1 MEITAVQEG
10 TGRCEAFSDGIFAIA
25 ATLLVLEL
33 RLPNAGVEAN
43 LRDEL
48 VALWPSYLAFALS
61 FFVILVTWV
70 GHHDLMRLV
79 RGTSRLFLMANGFAG
94 FYVAFVP
101 FPTAVLAANLA
112 GPNIR
117 TAVAFYCGTFV
128 LGNVSVNLLLAAIMH
143 DQLFRPEVD
152 ERAIAR
158 ARRALRLGFV
168 ISVAATALA
177 LVLPWLAL
185 ALCVALR
192 LYWLRLR
199 YGPAQSTT
207 PSHQSS
213 KEKSV
218 LVNR

>member
-1 MEITAVQEG
+1 MQEG
-10 TGRCEAFSDGIFAIA
+10 TSRCEAFSDGVFAIA

-33 RLPNAGVEAN
+33 RLPNDGVEGN
-43 LRDEL
+43 LRDGL

-61 FFVILVTWV
+61 FFVILITWV
-70 GHHDLMRLV
+70 SHHDLMRLV
-79 RGTSRLFLMANGFAG
+79 HGTSRLFLMANGFEL

-128 LGNVSVNLLLAAIMH
+128 LGSIAVNLLFAAIVH
-143 DQLFRPEVD
+143 DQLFLPEV
-152 ERAIAR
+152 EGRAVAR
-158 ARRALRLGFV
+158 ARRALRLGFLV
-168 ISVAATALA
+168 SVGATALA

-185 ALCVALR
+185 ALSVALR

-199 YGPAQSTT
+199 YRPARSTLAADT
-207 PSHQSS
+207 
-213 KEKSV
+213 
-218 LVNR
+218 

>member
-1 MEITAVQEG
+1 MEVTAVQEG

-33 RLPNAGVEAN
+33 RLPHAGVEGS
-43 LRDEL
+43 LWDGL

-70 GHHDLMRLV
+70 SHHDLMRLV
-79 RGTSRLFLMANGFAG
+79 RGTSRLFLMANGFAL
-94 FYVAFVP
+94 FYVAYVP

-128 LGNVSVNLLLAAIMH
+128 LGSVAVNLLIAAIVH

-152 ERAIAR
+152 ERAVAR
-158 ARRALRLGFV
+158 ARRALRLGFLV
-168 ISVAATALA
+168 NVAATAVA
-177 LVLPWLAL
+177 LVLPWVAL
-185 ALCVALR
+185 ALSVALR

-199 YGPAQSTT
+199 YQPARSTLRHAA
-207 PSHQSS
+207 PLSQ
-213 KEKSV
+213 
-218 LVNR
+218 